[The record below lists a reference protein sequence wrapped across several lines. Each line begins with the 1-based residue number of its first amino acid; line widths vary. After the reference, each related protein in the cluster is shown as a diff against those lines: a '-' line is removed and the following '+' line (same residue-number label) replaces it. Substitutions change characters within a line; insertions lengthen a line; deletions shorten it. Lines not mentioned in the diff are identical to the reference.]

1 MSERSSEQE
10 HKNFRIVYAILYPLV
25 RLLYPMKVTGLENI
39 PDGPAVICA
48 NHSNFIDPLLICV
61 AFGRKKHMHFMAK
74 RELRDVFF
82 VGKILELIGVCFVK
96 RGDSDIDA
104 IRSML
109 RYLKGGEK
117 VVLFPEGTRVNDDN
131 AVDAKTGAV
140 RIASKTNSP
149 ILPIYIPRGKK
160 IFSRVHLIVGK
171 PYTVSGKSHDDYV
184 KLADEVMDKIYGLKD
199 GAAQ

>member
-1 MSERSSEQE
+1 MSERSPEKES
-10 HKNFRIVYAILYPLV
+10 KFFRLVYTVLYPLV

-39 PDGPAVICA
+39 ADGPAVICA

-61 AFGRKKHMHFMAK
+61 AYGRKTHMHFMAK
-74 RELRDVFF
+74 RELRDIFF
-82 VGKILELIGVCFVK
+82 VGWILERIGVCFVK

-109 RYLKGGEK
+109 RYLKRGEK

-140 RIASKTNSP
+140 RIASKTNTP
-149 ILPIYIPRGKK
+149 IVPIYIPRGKK
-160 IFSRVHLIVGK
+160 IFSRVHLVIGK
-171 PYTVSGKSHDDYV
+171 PYTVSGKSHDDYA
-184 KLADEVMDKIYGLKD
+184 KLADEVMDKIYGLRD
-199 GAAQ
+199 GAAK